1 MDIKSYNS
9 KNIVDRSPNI
19 EELIKE
25 CYNNVFGIDLKNIH
39 SKKKPQYNNEKQL
52 IQEINVNGRL
62 LFEDG
67 ISERFELINY
77 NGLNYLV
84 GDKTAYPCSDIIRVG
99 NGKNWVIC
107 FALPNKQKIHGE
119 TDIRKSGIILNYFS
133 EIITKFKSEE
143 EFRFFLQEVEFTFS
157 ENDWFNKNNFV
168 LNHYRNVKFWNKREK
183 IDNIFGKGL
192 VSPRKYLTYIIY
204 KKENL
209 KTEKIIHSLLRSLSS
224 GTKTVI
230 NSEEFITFLN
240 QLNLEEIEEFFCLD
254 YLRNHVK
261 VDKISYTLL
270 GDMLVINSGYKRNF
284 IDWDKKIY
292 DSDDV
297 KKTFYSRLINNY
309 RSLENY
315 IRQEKGFDEV
325 GSYVME
331 KHLLNLLT
339 TEFPTYRII
348 SQHSPEW
355 LYGQRF
361 DIFIKELNVAIE
373 YNGIQHFKP
382 IDFFG
387 GKEGLAKT
395 QFLDNQKREKSLKN
409 GVKIFDIDY
418 NQDFDNSFSKLNIL
432 LKELQNENHINH

>member
-1 MDIKSYNS
+1 MKSFNL
-9 KNIVDRSPNI
+9 KNIVDKSPNI
-19 EELIKE
+19 EELIE
-25 CYNNVFGIDLKNIH
+25 ESYNNVFGIDLKKIH
-39 SKKKPQYNNEKQL
+39 RSKKPHYDNEKQL
-52 IQEINVNGRL
+52 IQEINENGRI

-84 GDKTAYPCSDIIRVG
+84 GDKTAYPCSDIIRIG

-133 EIITKFKSEE
+133 EITTKFKSEE
-143 EFRFFLQEVEFTFS
+143 EFRSFLQAVEFTFS
-157 ENDWFNKNNFV
+157 ENDWFNKNTFV

-183 IDNIFGKGL
+183 IDNIFGEGL
-192 VSPRKYLTYIIY
+192 VSPRKYLTYVIY

-224 GTKTVI
+224 STKTVI

-254 YLRNHVK
+254 YLRNHAK
-261 VDKISYTLL
+261 VDEISYTLL

-292 DSDDV
+292 SSDDV
-297 KKTFYSRLINNY
+297 KKTFYSRLMNNY
-309 RSLENY
+309 RSLENH

-331 KHLLNLLT
+331 KHLLNLLAI
-339 TEFPTYRII
+339 EFPNYRII

-355 LYGQRF
+355 LNGQRF
-361 DIFIKELNVAIE
+361 DIFIKELNIAIE
-373 YNGIQHFKP
+373 YNGIQHFQP

-418 NQDFDNSFSKLNIL
+418 NQDFNNSFSKLTIL
-432 LKELQNENHINH
+432 LKELQNTNRINH